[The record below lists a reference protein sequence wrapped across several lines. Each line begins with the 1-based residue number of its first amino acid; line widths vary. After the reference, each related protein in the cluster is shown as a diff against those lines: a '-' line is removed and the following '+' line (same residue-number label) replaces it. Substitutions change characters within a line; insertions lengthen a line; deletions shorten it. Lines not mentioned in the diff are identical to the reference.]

1 MTNVTIFLI
10 ITCGILIPSHKATF
24 PKDSNTTSR
33 SHEVAKRLESPHQ
46 PAGNESTSLSP
57 VKQSGYN
64 PPSNST
70 PATNQSLPGS
80 SDLNGGLLT
89 DPSHPDFGPVP
100 VGVPIAKPSDLVTS
114 ALLTAAPS
122 AATAKSNSSSAS
134 DGSKNKQN
142 QGYNNTLGQQP
153 VLSGSMA
160 ISLPTPSTTSMPS
173 LATQPPVA
181 ANGAVSLSS
190 IAPNTV
196 LEVYTAAAGGSSPTP
211 TTSTAYVYATNS
223 PISSDNASTTPNSSS
238 HNLLPS
244 SMYLLVGLACALI
257 LVISN

>member
-57 VKQSGYN
+57 VKQS
-64 PPSNST
+64 
-70 PATNQSLPGS
+70 
-80 SDLNGGLLT
+80 
-89 DPSHPDFGPVP
+89 

-153 VLSGSMA
+153 VLSGSDFLA
-160 ISLPTPSTTSMPS
+160 HPSTTSMPS

-244 SMYLLVGLACALI
+244 SIYLLVGLASTLI
-257 LVISN
+257 L